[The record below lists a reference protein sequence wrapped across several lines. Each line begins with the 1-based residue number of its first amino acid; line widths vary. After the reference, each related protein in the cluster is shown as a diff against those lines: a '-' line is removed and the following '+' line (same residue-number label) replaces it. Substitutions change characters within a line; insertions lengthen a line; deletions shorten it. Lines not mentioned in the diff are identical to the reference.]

1 MNRIVDMSCF
11 SDAANGKA
19 VNEDY
24 FLPPTFD
31 SDSNIV
37 FAVADGV
44 GSTEQADLA
53 SKCAIQA
60 IQKALIEPD
69 FSIEKAFS
77 LAKQAIDEF
86 DFSVA
91 TTLTIVHIVDSKLY
105 IGHVGD
111 CRLYFKNKNK
121 LVQLTK
127 DHTKYQELL
136 DSKEHSMRNLRN
148 HKERLST
155 ILTSALSN
163 DIELNFD
170 VTVKDIKDI
179 SDGDNVILA
188 LMSDGAYKHWEL
200 RPKFSERT
208 MSLPSAFSASLR
220 RRIEKDIID
229 DYTFLSVKL
238 KCSK

>member
-1 MNRIVDMSCF
+1 MNRIIDMSCF
-11 SDAANGKA
+11 SAAAKGKA

-24 FLPPTFD
+24 FLPPTCD
-31 SDSNIV
+31 NDSNIV

-53 SKCAIQA
+53 SKYAIQA
-60 IQKALIEPD
+60 IQKALTEPN

-77 LAKQAIDEF
+77 QAKKAIDNF

-91 TTLTIVHIVDSKLY
+91 TTLTIVHVVDTKVY

-111 CRLYFKNKNK
+111 CRLYFKNGNK

-127 DHTKYQELL
+127 DHTKFQELL
-136 DSKEHSMRNLRN
+136 DSGEHSMRNLKN

-163 DIELNFD
+163 DIELHFD
-170 VTVKDIKDI
+170 IIVKDIKDI
-179 SDGDNVILA
+179 SSGNDVILA
-188 LMSDGAYKHWEL
+188 LMSDGAYKHWES

-208 MSLPSAFSASLR
+208 MALPSAFSASLR

-229 DYTFLSVKL
+229 DYTFLGVKL
-238 KCSK
+238 KI